1 MTVVDSWP
9 SIWGGVDG
17 GGFRVSVKEASLF
30 GETAI
35 ERFSF
40 SASGFSSAQF
50 ILVSLFIFKTRIRI
64 RQMDC

>member
-35 ERFSF
+35 ESFSF
-40 SASGFSSAQF
+40 SASGFSSAQ
-50 ILVSLFIFKTRIRI
+50 LSLF
-64 RQMDC
+64 